1 MKKIILLLSIFFTFN
16 AHAQGSFFLE
26 QKVCDSAKWVIYT
39 DLVQRSD
46 GSFFV
51 CGYNSVN
58 AIYQVPFLIKLD
70 ANYQEVMRREYRGTI
85 NREDLFWELELLPN
99 GNLLV
104 MGNLESKDG
113 DFAGL
118 DTNSLSC
125 GRILVAEMDTMG
137 NFVRTK
143 TYPYCGQTKP
153 TDMALDK
160 QGNIYVCGHTIS
172 QLFDFSANPEGGME
186 TNTFLIRLDTAFNG
200 KWLEIFDAPG
210 SQDIEPHICVN
221 SNDEVLFTTS
231 SIDKGGYFA
240 ATSPTTTGMIYLSC
254 IDSNRVLKWQK
265 CYGSIS
271 NGIGT
276 NFVEATSQ
284 ILTDTITGNI
294 YIIGFASSKDGDMY
308 EILDQN
314 PLIWSFSSYILKLD
328 SLGNKLWGHRYGAFS
343 ASNPTIKGPWAVAF
357 RGAAALKG
365 EELYLLSEVLY
376 SDSVWTGTAQNNDQ
390 QPDQWLIKLDSAGL
404 IKNKLR
410 IGGAEGERF
419 AWLKVNNK
427 NGNPII
433 AMQSGGTICLSGATK
448 GSYIIYESG
457 TWPTA
462 IQELVPAQEHVKLL
476 PNPAN
481 TICTLV
487 FEEPTSEAYT
497 LLLYDMNGK
506 RISKEKIKPFT
517 LNHPILIQDLNPG
530 VYLVQLKSKSNNI
543 VLRLI
548 KS

>member
-1 MKKIILLLSIFFTFN
+1 MKKIILLFCIFFTFN
-16 AHAQGSFFLE
+16 AHAQGSFFLQ
-26 QKVCDSAKWVIYT
+26 QKVCDTTKGVFYT
-39 DLVQRSD
+39 DIVQRPD

-51 CGYNSVN
+51 CGYYNVNSN
-58 AIYQVPFLIKLD
+58 YQVPVLIKLD

-118 DTNSLSC
+118 DTSSLSC

-221 SNDEVLFTTS
+221 SKNDEVLFTTG

-343 ASNPTIKGPWAVAF
+343 ASNPTFNGPWAVAF
-357 RGAAALKG
+357 DGGALFKDG
-365 EELYLLSEVLY
+365 EMYLLSEVMY
-376 SDSVWTGTAQNNDQ
+376 SDTSWTGIALNNNQ
-390 QPDQWLIKLDSAGL
+390 QEDQWLIKVDSAGD
-404 IKNKLR
+404 IKNKIR
-410 IGGAEGERF
+410 IGGEKIDSR
-419 AWLKVNNK
+419 AWLNWNIS
-427 NGNPII
+427 NGNVIVCMRSASTNCYPGVGSMLLYEAGIWPTNI
-433 AMQSGGTICLSGATK
+433 APLEIDEANVTLVPNPTSTICNILF
-448 GSYIIYESG
+448 
-457 TWPTA
+457 P
-462 IQELVPAQEHVKLL
+462 
-476 PNPAN
+476 
-481 TICTLV
+481 
-487 FEEPTSEAYT
+487 EPTLEEYI
-497 LLLYDMNGK
+497 LIVNDLNGK
-506 RISKEKIKPFT
+506 KIRKEIIKLAT
-517 LNHPILIQDLNPG
+517 LNYQMEIQDLNPG
-530 VYLVQLKSKSNNI
+530 VYLVRLKSKSNNI